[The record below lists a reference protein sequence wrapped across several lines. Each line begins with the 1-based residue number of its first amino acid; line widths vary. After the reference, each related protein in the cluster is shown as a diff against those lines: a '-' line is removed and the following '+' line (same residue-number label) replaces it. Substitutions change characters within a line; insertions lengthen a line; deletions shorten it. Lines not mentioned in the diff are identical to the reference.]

1 MCVCA
6 GTSLVRQQTNWADPG
21 WFFCFGFFLC
31 PFCFSYRYDRLS
43 CVGRLSVS
51 PELAAFTCW
60 NVYAFMNQVSRTTN
74 RKRKTPTASPAAR
87 SSLSLLLLSAA
98 SASASCNWYRPMYD
112 RTGCVGCGSRSV
124 RFAVL
129 EFLFMPEIEIQP
141 TRPQFFQSV
150 LLIRPY
156 YGSMINRL

>member
-1 MCVCA
+1 MPVLLSSGKA
-6 GTSLVRQQTNWADPG
+6 TSRADPG

-51 PELAAFTCW
+51 PELAALTCW

-87 SSLSLLLLSAA
+87 SSLSLLLLLSAA
-98 SASASCNWYRPMYD
+98 FRFRFLQLVPAHVRPHRLCRLRLSKRTLPSRAGIFVYARNRNSTDATPILSISATD
-112 RTGCVGCGSRSV
+112 TT
-124 RFAVL
+124 VL
-129 EFLFMPEIEIQP
+129 A
-141 TRPQFFQSV
+141 
-150 LLIRPY
+150 
-156 YGSMINRL
+156 SMINRL